1 LLVADALVVNV
12 RVTIPAGELEWKAIR
27 ASGPGGQNVNKV
39 ASKVELRFDLAH
51 TAALDAESRQRLHMI
66 AAGRIDAD
74 GKIVVASQRG
84 RSQEQNLR
92 DAREKLRA
100 MIARSLER
108 PKKRKPTRPTVGSKK
123 RRVEDKRRHSEKKR
137 SRRNLAD

>member
-1 LLVADALVVNV
+1 MDALIVNA
-12 RVTIPAGELEWKAIR
+12 RVTIPAGELEWKAVR

-51 TAALDAESRQRLHMI
+51 TAALDADSRQRLHML

-84 RSQEQNLR
+84 RSQEQNLC
-92 DAREKLRA
+92 DAREKLREL
-100 MIARSLER
+100 IARALEKPR
-108 PKKRKPTRPTVGSKK
+108 PRKPTRPTAGSKR
-123 RRVEDKRRHSEKKR
+123 RRVESKRRHSDKKR
-137 SRRNLAD
+137 ARRTLTD